1 MKRHLSVTSVL
12 LSATLALA
20 ACDTNT
26 DGAAPASSPAAAS
39 AAPASAQV
47 DDGEREARWA
57 ASFCTTLG
65 SRAKAAVELMQK
77 MFAQAAEAG
86 ENVSEADMQAMQKDL
101 LVEFMED
108 GAKES
113 LDAAKQL
120 EGIGAPA
127 VVGEEFH
134 QKFIT
139 LLKTSGDEAAAAV
152 EKVKALDPTSP
163 TFEAELDKLSEGGAA
178 ETLVAPLQEVG
189 KSKPE
194 LNEVLKRTPE
204 CVDVVKQ
211 MSAIAGK

>member
-12 LSATLALA
+12 LSATLVLA
-20 ACDTNT
+20 ACGTGA
-26 DGAAPASSPAAAS
+26 DGAAPASSSAAVS

-57 ASFCTTLG
+57 ASFCTALG
-65 SRAKAAVELMQK
+65 GRAKAAVELMQK
-77 MFAQAAEAG
+77 MFSQAVSAG
-86 ENVSEADMQAMQKDL
+86 EDVSEADMQAVQKDL

-134 QKFIT
+134 QQLIT

-163 TFEAELDKLSEGGAA
+163 AFEAELDELSEGSTA

-194 LNEVLKRTPE
+194 LNEVLEKTPE